1 MHTNPNSNAEQSWSD
16 VSPADIE
23 ARLASLGSSDQA
35 TDSTAEVEPPSL
47 AEQFLADPTQVQL
60 NLRSVETDS
69 EGQPV
74 ETVTCLQRVK
84 FAVGQKREVVHLAF
98 HPDFQKTPRVSAST
112 IEVEARVRI
121 THVAQYGARLEV
133 ILPTPCEIFTEVM
146 IESICVA
153 DYNSH
158 S

>member
-35 TDSTAEVEPPSL
+35 TDSTAE
-47 AEQFLADPTQVQL
+47 
-60 NLRSVETDS
+60 
-69 EGQPV
+69 QPV

-146 IESICVA
+146 VESICVA